1 MNDKFIYEFK
11 NECKKN
17 REYLGY
23 SFSDVSV
30 SLIDVSEEEYRDFE
44 DGSLVLSKENLE
56 RIARVLCVKKPYDFN
71 IENYIDTTGLDDTEI
86 DDLSNVIYSIV
97 GDDNA

>member
-1 MNDKFIYEFK
+1 MSNDFIYEFK

-23 SFSDVSV
+23 SFYDVSV
-30 SLIDVSEEEYRDFE
+30 SLVDVSEEEYENFE
-44 DGSLVLSKENLE
+44 NGKHMLSKENIE
-56 RIARVLCVKKPYDFN
+56 RLARVLCIKKPITFDVN
-71 IENYIDTTGLDDTEI
+71 DYIDTEGLTKEELK
-86 DDLSNVIYSIV
+86 DLSDIIFEIV

>member
-1 MNDKFIYEFK
+1 MSNKFIYEFK

-23 SFSDVSV
+23 SFYDVSV
-30 SLIDVSEEEYRDFE
+30 SLIDVSEKEYREFE
-44 DGSLVLSKENLE
+44 ESDYMLSKENLE
-56 RIARVLCVKKPYDFN
+56 RLSRVLCIKKPYDFN
-71 IENYIDTTGLDDTEI
+71 VNNYIDVTGLSNEEI
-86 DDLSNVIYSIV
+86 EDLSNIVYGLV